1 MKLFSFGTTGNII
14 GKENMALV
22 AIGWFNIAAVYD
34 YKVSQYIEFT
44 FKTFVLVMI
53 GYLSLYYGIDNFTD
67 RTMVVLTTMLVI
79 ATITSSIESVINKF
93 N

>member
-34 YKVSQYIEFT
+34 YKVLQYIEFT

-79 ATITSSIESVINKF
+79 ATITSSIESVINKL